1 MSYPPLFSEI
11 GGRKEKKAE
20 TAGKSFDPG
29 PEGSTPHFRGRA
41 QGDVKTQR
49 VALNLVMDRKSR

>member
-20 TAGKSFDPG
+20 TAGKSFDRSKNIFSG
-29 PEGSTPHFRGRA
+29 TWGGSEKIAVNWISFFN
-41 QGDVKTQR
+41 VKQ
-49 VALNLVMDRKSR
+49 LKY